1 MTLLGRGH
9 VVVIIITYFCTRKS
23 QIKETAIP
31 DKDNVL
37 AMLSLYLSLV
47 VFQLDG
53 LLYRLRY
60 SIKFIITLNEGLGLQ
75 LLGKNS

>member
-1 MTLLGRGH
+1 MTWARGRHYYYLL
-9 VVVIIITYFCTRKS
+9 F
-23 QIKETAIP
+23 KETAIP

-47 VFQLDG
+47 AFQLGG
-53 LLYRLRY
+53 LHYCLCD
-60 SIKFIITLNEGLGLQ
+60 SIKFVITLNEDLGLQ